1 MTSYHGGK
9 YRHGE
14 EIARVIKDIY
24 NKQPPDSI
32 VGYIE
37 PFCGMCG
44 VYRHIVNLLPKNL
57 KYIASDQHDSL
68 ILMWKALQD
77 GWMPP
82 KDCSVKRYEKLKYS
96 KPSPEKAYFG
106 FGASF
111 GGIYF
116 RGHATLHNG
125 IICDYRNSISTIAK
139 QMKLVKF
146 MNSDYSKYS
155 NLKNF
160 IIYCDPPYY
169 IQNNNHYYDDTSFQK
184 LTFDSEK
191 FWDWCRNMSKNN
203 IVIISEYTSPRDF
216 KSIYTFNS
224 KRNVQIQSNTK
235 SEHLFIHEF
244 LLN

>member
-14 EIARVIKDIY
+14 EIALVIKDIY
-24 NKQPPDSI
+24 DKQLPGSI

-44 VYRHIVNLLPKNL
+44 VYRHIINLLPKNL

-77 GWMPP
+77 GWIPP
-82 KDCSVKRYEKLKYS
+82 KDCSIKKYEKLKYS
-96 KPSPEKAYFG
+96 KPSPEKGYFG

-116 RGHATLHNG
+116 CGHKTKYNRN
-125 IICDYRNSISTIAK
+125 CDYRDSISTIGK
-139 QMKLVKF
+139 NMKHVKF
-146 MNSDYSKYS
+146 TNSDYSKHS
-155 NLKNF
+155 SLKNF
-160 IIYCDPPYY
+160 IIYCDPPYEKQS
-169 IQNNNHYYDDTSFQK
+169 IYYDDTSFTK

-191 FWDWCRNMSKNN
+191 FWNWCRNMSKNN
-203 IVIISEYTSPRDF
+203 IVIISEYTAPSDF

-224 KRNVQIQSNTK
+224 KRNSQFGDTNL
-235 SEHLFIHEF
+235 EHLFIHNS